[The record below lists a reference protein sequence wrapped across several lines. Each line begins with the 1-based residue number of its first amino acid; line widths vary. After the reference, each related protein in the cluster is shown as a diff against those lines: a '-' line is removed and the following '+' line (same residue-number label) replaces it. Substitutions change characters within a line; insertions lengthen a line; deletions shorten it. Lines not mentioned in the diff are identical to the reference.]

1 MSFLL
6 MLSDT
11 HTHTHTHTCT
21 RTRTR
26 TRTRTHLEAV
36 EEGNLLKGLKG
47 RRQPAVHAED
57 SLVDHGGHGQK
68 VKEVRELA
76 PHHGRPVPLHAL
88 AVEAVYLR
96 DLPRLVVAAEER
108 DARLASSQKSVQTFS
123 KVSALAYFLLKVT
136 A

>member
-1 MSFLL
+1 M
-6 MLSDT
+6 
-11 HTHTHTHTCT
+11 
-21 RTRTR
+21 
-26 TRTRTHLEAV
+26 
-36 EEGNLLKGLKG
+36 
-47 RRQPAVHAED
+47 HAED

-76 PHHGRPVPLHAL
+76 PHHGRPVALHAL
-88 AVEAVYLR
+88 AVEAVDLR